1 MQARWGGSISGSG
14 PSVFALCHG
23 KEIAHKVG
31 EAMKNVMNSR
41 NIGADVY
48 VSKVN
53 NQGPKVLPLT
63 E

>member
-1 MQARWGGSISGSG
+1 
-14 PSVFALCHG
+14 
-23 KEIAHKVG
+23 
-31 EAMKNVMNSR
+31 MKQVMTDM

-53 NQGPKVLPLT
+53 NQGPKVLPLS